1 MKRVTNFKFAK
12 GQTLL
17 LQSSGFYLE
26 VQRIHILDIVHD
38 WYELYNPLNERWNG
52 ENGIILVC
60 DFGDGNKQELP
71 IKLIEKNYNNVF
83 TSSRKLHQ
91 WLKKQYSITDFKL
104 RDSGFFNTLYG
115 SL

>member
-1 MKRVTNFKFAK
+1 MQAVTNFKFCK
-12 GQTLL
+12 GQTLF

-26 VQRIHILDIVHD
+26 VQRIHILDTVED
-38 WYELYNPLNERWNG
+38 WYESYNHSTEKWEG
-52 ENGIILVC
+52 EYGSVLVC

-71 IKLIEKNYNNVF
+71 IKLIENNYNNVF

-91 WLKKQYSITDFKL
+91 WLKKQYNITDFKL